1 MSWQRIPNGDFEYA
15 LLSYDADGK
24 ERGSSNSSFSEEVLA
39 TARQQQQQQQQQ
51 QHDEPLH
58 VFLFVHGWRGDIPA
72 AIDQY
77 NRWFGA
83 LWNHAAS
90 KSRPLCV
97 GLHWPS
103 EPWGDESL
111 AGNGGAASF
120 STASG
125 AEAAPAANFER
136 ALQCFDRGD
145 GNARISDPLRTLF
158 EAYAA
163 QPSAIVAPPQVLQA
177 YQDLAAAIG
186 FQAGAGGAS
195 SAPDLEGAA
204 LDPQAAIQAM
214 RIAESGVA
222 FGRAGKG
229 IKSGILG
236 GLSQLS
242 FWMMKKRARTVGE
255 GGMHQFVTSLM
266 SRVPAARIHLMGH
279 SFGCVVVSSILGGP
293 GGNKPLPRPVDS
305 TVLVQGALS
314 LWSWAAKVKDRDE
327 PGYFHRILSG
337 RAVRGPVV
345 TTRSRH
351 DKAVGL
357 AYPAAVALAGQA
369 AFDAATANYPLYG
382 GTGSF
387 GLQGIGAAVS
397 EPMLDVEGDYGF
409 QAGWLYNLE
418 ASAFIPSH
426 SGIDNPQVAHVLW
439 QAAGV

>member
-1 MSWQRIPNGDFEYA
+1 MSWQQVPNRDLKYA

-24 ERGSSNSSFSEEVLA
+24 ERGSSNRFSAEVLA
-39 TARQQQQQQQQQ
+39 AAQQQQQQ
-51 QHDEPLH
+51 DEPLH

-83 LWNHAAS
+83 LWNQAS
-90 KSRPLCV
+90 SRNKPLCV

-111 AGNGGAASF
+111 GGGAASF
-120 STASG
+120 GIADAGALTSFSLEKAIQCSDGEANSTISG
-125 AEAAPAANFER
+125 PLEVIFNTYAEH
-136 ALQCFDRGD
+136 
-145 GNARISDPLRTLF
+145 
-158 EAYAA
+158 
-163 QPSAIVAPPQVLQA
+163 PSSFVAPPKVVQA

-186 FQAGAGGAS
+186 FQAGTGGAS

-242 FWMMKKRARTVGE
+242 FWMMKKRARAVGE
-255 GGMHQFVTSLM
+255 GGMHGFVASLM
-266 SRVPAARIHLMGH
+266 NRVPAARIHLMGH

-293 GGNKPLPRPVDS
+293 GGNSPLPRPVDS
-305 TVLVQGALS
+305 AVLVQGALS

-327 PGYFHRILSG
+327 PGYFHRVLSG
-337 RAVRGPVV
+337 NAVRGPVV

-357 AYPAAVALAGQA
+357 AYPAAVALVGQA
-369 AFDAATANYPLYG
+369 AFDTATTNFPLYG
-382 GTGSF
+382 GTGAF
-387 GLQGIGAAVS
+387 GLQGTGVAVS
-397 EPMLDVEGDYGF
+397 QSMLDVEGDYGF
-409 QAGWLYNLE
+409 QAGRLYNLE
-418 ASAFIPSH
+418 ASPFIPSH
-426 SGIDNPQVAHVLW
+426 SGIDSPQVAHVLW
-439 QAAGV
+439 QAAAATAEQA